1 MGVVEKERDGD
12 GGGKGESATE
22 TNMPRDVS
30 FHEKLVIFEV

>member
-12 GGGKGESATE
+12 GGEESATE

-30 FHEKLVIFEV
+30 FLFKVVIFQI